1 MTDPIRCDVHGP
13 SEATLVCEH
22 ISKSLKDR
30 TARGF
35 NWALD
40 DDEYQATC
48 DECYALSD
56 DDWDATAR
64 DVIQMICLGCF
75 SQAAEING
83 VAFAR
88 RDMQ

>member
-13 SEATLVCEH
+13 SEATFVCEH

-40 DDEYQATC
+40 DDE
-48 DECYALSD
+48 
-56 DDWDATAR
+56 
-64 DVIQMICLGCF
+64 
-75 SQAAEING
+75 
-83 VAFAR
+83 
-88 RDMQ
+88 